1 MQLQAAGAGLPSSM
15 AAGLPPGFL
24 QAGLQAGAGANAA
37 AALAAAGL
45 PGLPPG
51 FLGGMPPASVAAH
64 MAAAGIRPPGLP
76 PVTTASVSAEL
87 AARAAAREEDSVK
100 AALSMFFESLKT
112 HNIFISLAMSSFI
125 PIFSFSGTSSAN
137 SDDRNV
143 SQFLKNHQHH
153 VLARNILL
161 TSLSKSFTNLMHY
174 VLKETFKILENNE
187 NEDRRKLPAH
197 LMMRFYDF
205 SVKLLKI
212 PKTLI
217 KSF

>member
-100 AALSMFFESLKT
+100 AALSKFFESLKT
-112 HNIFISLAMSSFI
+112 NNIFISLAMSFI

-143 SQFLKNHQHH
+143 SQLLNMSKRLWTKTRQVGAKNSTQ
-153 VLARNILL
+153 
-161 TSLSKSFTNLMHY
+161 KSG
-174 VLKETFKILENNE
+174 
-187 NEDRRKLPAH
+187 
-197 LMMRFYDF
+197 
-205 SVKLLKI
+205 
-212 PKTLI
+212 
-217 KSF
+217 

>member
-76 PVTTASVSAEL
+76 PVTTASQISAEL

-100 AALSMFFESLKT
+100 AALSKFFKSLKT
-112 HNIFISLAMSSFI
+112 NNIFISLAMSFI

-143 SQFLKNHQHH
+143 SQLLNMSERLWTKTRQVGAKNSTQ
-153 VLARNILL
+153 
-161 TSLSKSFTNLMHY
+161 KS
-174 VLKETFKILENNE
+174 
-187 NEDRRKLPAH
+187 
-197 LMMRFYDF
+197 
-205 SVKLLKI
+205 S
-212 PKTLI
+212 
-217 KSF
+217 

>member
-15 AAGLPPGFL
+15 AAGLPPGF
-24 QAGLQAGAGANAA
+24 LQAGAGANAA

-112 HNIFISLAMSSFI
+112 NNIFISLAMSFI

-153 VLARNILL
+153 VLAKNILL

-205 SVKLLKI
+205 SVKLLKM
-212 PKTLI
+212 PKNPH

>member
-15 AAGLPPGFL
+15 AAGLPPGF
-24 QAGLQAGAGANAA
+24 LQAGAGANAA

-100 AALSMFFESLKT
+100 AALSKFFESL
-112 HNIFISLAMSSFI
+112 H
-125 PIFSFSGTSSAN
+125 
-137 SDDRNV
+137 
-143 SQFLKNHQHH
+143 
-153 VLARNILL
+153 
-161 TSLSKSFTNLMHY
+161 
-174 VLKETFKILENNE
+174 
-187 NEDRRKLPAH
+187 
-197 LMMRFYDF
+197 
-205 SVKLLKI
+205 
-212 PKTLI
+212 
-217 KSF
+217 

>member
-100 AALSMFFESLKT
+100 AALSKFFESLKT
-112 HNIFISLAMSSFI
+112 NNIFISLAMSFI

-143 SQFLKNHQHH
+143 SQLLNMSKRLWTKTRQVGAKNSTQK
-153 VLARNILL
+153 
-161 TSLSKSFTNLMHY
+161 LSKAEPS
-174 VLKETFKILENNE
+174 
-187 NEDRRKLPAH
+187 
-197 LMMRFYDF
+197 
-205 SVKLLKI
+205 
-212 PKTLI
+212 
-217 KSF
+217 